1 MSIGPKII
9 SKDPFTQTLR
19 GTFGRFKTSASHDV
33 HYLLTS
39 IPIDELSELSTAST
53 LFTKDAIKFDELIQR
68 DIDQTRVVKIAN
80 DYLVGSTNKI
90 VFFPPL
96 LACIVLM
103 DPSGGMQRRYDD
115 YSETVDTTAGS
126 RILKAVWDKDGF
138 ELNLALGTKL
148 EADRKISLQGGSDEW
163 FHDAG
168 QIRLNPKRAKLVV
181 LDGQHRLEALRLVK
195 NGPHHAMLQG
205 VEVPVCLIFTPK
217 AVKGSSEDMIE
228 DFRELFVRVNEEAKR
243 VSGHFLILLQDE
255 SYTAISV
262 RGLAESWRLNT
273 AQGYSLLHLLEW
285 NQRIEEQTRKRTRP
299 FSLTTI
305 GIIHDALK
313 DHLFDA
319 KLASSVL
326 RLDDVAAD
334 FEAADPNFNYSN
346 LTDQTDGQAID
357 SVVTKQ
363 IGAHIIP
370 ALSVLFLTPSPY
382 RRLQDDVRLAFERL
396 KKEISG
402 HNASFASLEE
412 YFQKFK
418 YSEEEVIENPVKAV
432 LKEFMSWV
440 QVSEKDQI
448 YFLHAFQQGLIRT
461 WIRLCGVLG
470 AYGISAQDAAT
481 AAVAGLEALAL
492 SPTKEYLAP
501 SRKYGQRVLWKNERV
516 NFGAAWTRDAWF
528 NILVASFA
536 KNSVATAALKSIT
549 IQAAHVEKIAAAI
562 SKQATKAATDYC
574 ERLRHELTRDT
585 KANLSELLPQE
596 QYLSVQALQGGD
608 AEAKKKYEKH
618 ITDLVAT
625 RFAQAIEELSNALE
639 IDAGVL
645 LLPSS

>member
-9 SKDPFTQTLR
+9 NKDPFTQTLR
-19 GTFGRFKTSASHDV
+19 GTFGRFKTSNSHDV

-39 IPIDELSELSTAST
+39 IPIDELSELSTASA

-80 DYLVGSTNKI
+80 DYLVGSANKI

-103 DPSGGMQRRYDD
+103 DASGGMQRRYED
-115 YSETVDTTAGS
+115 YAEDIDATTGAP
-126 RILKAVWDKDGF
+126 ILKAVWDKDGF
-138 ELNLALGTKL
+138 ELSLALGSKL
-148 EADRKISLQGGSDEW
+148 EADRKITLQDGNEAW

-195 NGPHHAMLQG
+195 NGPHRAILQG

-255 SYTAISV
+255 SYTAVAV
-262 RGLAESWRLNT
+262 RALAEAWRIET
-273 AQGYSLLHLLEW
+273 SRGFSLLHLLEW

-299 FSLTTI
+299 FSITTI

-319 KLASSVL
+319 KLASAVL
-326 RLDDVAAD
+326 RLDDVAQE
-334 FEAADPNFNYSN
+334 FEAAAPDFNYAG

-357 SVVTKQ
+357 AIVAKQ
-363 IGAHIIP
+363 IGAHVVP
-370 ALSVLFLTPSPY
+370 ALGVLFLTPTPY
-382 RRLQDDVRLAFERL
+382 RRLQQDVSDAFERL
-396 KKEISG
+396 KEEIAG
-402 HNASFASLEE
+402 HNTSFASLEE

-418 YSEEEVIENPVKAV
+418 YSEEEVIENPVKSV
-432 LKEFMSWV
+432 LKEFLSWV
-440 QVSEKDQI
+440 QLNEKDQI
-448 YFLHAFQQGLIRT
+448 YFLHAFQQALIRT

-470 AYGISAQDAAT
+470 AHGITPTDAAT
-481 AAVAGLEALAL
+481 ATVAALEALAL
-492 SPTKEYLAP
+492 SPTKEYLTP
-501 SRKYGQRVLWKNERV
+501 SRKYGQRVLWRNERV
-516 NFGAAWTRDAWF
+516 NFGAVWTRDAWF
-528 NILVASFA
+528 NILVASFM
-536 KNSVATAALKSIT
+536 KTSVATAALKSIT
-549 IQAAHVEKIAAAI
+549 IQPGHVEKIAAEL
-562 SKQATKAATDYC
+562 SKQAAKAASDYC
-574 ERLRHELTRDT
+574 DRLKQELTRDT

-596 QYLSVQALQGGD
+596 QYLSVQALQSGD
-608 AEAKKKYEKH
+608 AESKKKYEKQ
-618 ITDLVAT
+618 IDGLVAD
-625 RFAQAIEELSNALE
+625 RFAQAIEELSNVLE
-639 IDAGVL
+639 IDAGL
-645 LLPSS
+645 LMTPSS